1 MYQWPRRSG
10 RTHRKLLPNNK
21 SDIKDENWA
30 TLFITLSTKIS
41 LPQLAL
47 GPRDIQLKDIY
58 RTVVA
63 QIFEMVAIL

>member
-47 GPRDIQLKDIY
+47 GPRDIQLKDI
-58 RTVVA
+58 
-63 QIFEMVAIL
+63 